1 MKDFNI
7 RIWDKKHK
15 KMLYWDKD
23 FAYMTYSRVVLL
35 MNDGMLM
42 PPDHEILLSTTRKD
56 KSDKTI
62 FESDIIQSNDGHLFE
77 VFWDRF
83 MFIAKCIDGNGAF
96 TLDFDGSC
104 LIVGN
109 IYEGFVRK

>member
-23 FAYMTYSRVVLL
+23 FAYMTHSRVVLL

-42 PPDHEILLSTTRKD
+42 PPDHEILLSTTRRD
-56 KSDKTI
+56 KSNEII
-62 FESDIIQSNDGHLFE
+62 FEADIIQSNDGHLFE
-77 VFWDRF
+77 VVWDKF
-83 MFIAKCIDGNGAF
+83 MFIGKGIDGDGVF
-96 TLDFDGSC
+96 TLDVDGSC

-109 IYEGFVRK
+109 IYQKIKDV